1 MVTLANPA
9 GYFPYLFTLPASAPV
24 PPSPSDPSAPL
35 GVATGH
41 NQNYGQF
48 ISSTGPYMWKGA
60 DQIDYS
66 KPAGQQTAPS
76 GFQAGKSYV
85 LVRNPSWDPAT
96 DSARKAYL
104 DEIDATVGGT
114 VSDIQNKIQS
124 GELDTM
130 DELPNP
136 EGIQAFVTNQALKP
150 FIHPDPV
157 AGDFYI
163 NMNMA
168 MPPFDDIHVRK
179 ALNWVVDK
187 AGLLRLSGG
196 TVQGSSATH
205 IVPNVMA
212 AGLRGDDPYATPG
225 GGGSVA
231 KAKAEMMQSMYD
243 TNHDGMCDT
252 SACQNVLTVIDQTD
266 PLPKEAALVQQNV
279 ASIGITLHIQQF
291 ATTTMYGKCE
301 DATAQVAMCP
311 SEGWYSDFNDPY
323 AFVTGL
329 FSSGSLTPSCCDD
342 SLLGATSEQLS
353 KWHYTNTTATANI
366 DSQLNACIPA
376 EGAQRAACYE
386 AVDRNLM
393 EQVVPWVPYR
403 FANEVVLTSNRVVNY
418 HMDAST
424 DWISLAL
431 VALKNG
437 GK

>member
-1 MVTLANPA
+1 MMRYSKFLAATAAIALAATACGGGTSNTKQQSAAATRGGVLRIGMASDFHEAADPSKEYYTIGWEFLHCCLTRMLLGFNYESSTENGNTLMPDLATALPTSSPDGLTWTFHIKPNIHYAPPLQSVTVTAQDFIRALWRESQTPTAATYPFYYSNIQGFSDASSGKAKTISGLSAPDPSTLVVTLIKPA
-9 GYFPYLFTLPASAPV
+9 GYFPYIFTLPATAPI
-24 PPSPSDPSAPL
+24 PASPNNPNAPL

-41 NQNYGQF
+41 NNDYGEF
-48 ISSTGPYMWKGA
+48 VSGTGPYMWKGA

-66 KPAGQQTAPS
+66 KPADQQTAPS

-136 EGIQAFVTNQALKP
+136 EGIQAFVTNPALKP

-196 TVQGSSATH
+196 TVQGSIATH

-212 AGLRGDDPYATPG
+212 PGLRGYDPYA
-225 GGGSVA
+225 
-231 KAKAEMMQSMYD
+231 
-243 TNHDGMCDT
+243 
-252 SACQNVLTVIDQTD
+252 
-266 PLPKEAALVQQNV
+266 
-279 ASIGITLHIQQF
+279 
-291 ATTTMYGKCE
+291 
-301 DATAQVAMCP
+301 
-311 SEGWYSDFNDPY
+311 
-323 AFVTGL
+323 
-329 FSSGSLTPSCCDD
+329 
-342 SLLGATSEQLS
+342 
-353 KWHYTNTTATANI
+353 
-366 DSQLNACIPA
+366 
-376 EGAQRAACYE
+376 
-386 AVDRNLM
+386 
-393 EQVVPWVPYR
+393 
-403 FANEVVLTSNRVVNY
+403 
-418 HMDAST
+418 
-424 DWISLAL
+424 
-431 VALKNG
+431 
-437 GK
+437 